1 MVVVRCTRKLLA
13 RVLPPV
19 IREPP
24 RSTTVLGDWYGN
36 LVAARPTHVVVF
48 LSQRSRL
55 PVLLPGQGMRH
66 LTGRFAD
73 AVASVLGDIGVSSA
87 AIQQERARMSEIV
100 FARTDSRSML
110 ASMNDFVINL
120 KWLLQREPQWT
131 LRQIAAEL
139 SEMPVGTL
147 GHRSPGEVTLALM
160 REAEAPTA

>member
-1 MVVVRCTRKLLA
+1 
-13 RVLPPV
+13 
-19 IREPP
+19 
-24 RSTTVLGDWYGN
+24 
-36 LVAARPTHVVVF
+36 
-48 LSQRSRL
+48 
-55 PVLLPGQGMRH
+55 
-66 LTGRFAD
+66 
-73 AVASVLGDIGVSSA
+73 
-87 AIQQERARMSEIV
+87 MSEIV